1 MQSKVIIYSSDLC
14 GYCYR
19 AKALLN
25 SKHIEFSEI
34 KVDGRFDLRQQMVQL
49 TGNHTVP
56 QVIINGQAIGG
67 CDDLYALEESQQL
80 DPLLHA
86 LD

>member
-1 MQSKVIIYSSDLC
+1 MQSEVIVYSSNLC

-25 SKHIEFSEI
+25 SKHVEFSEI

-49 TGNHTVP
+49 TDNHTVP

-67 CDDLYALEESQQL
+67 CDDLYALEERQQL
-80 DPLLHA
+80 DLLLNI